1 MTAWRTPGSASPG
14 ATGGTCSP
22 QGAGRGPCAGIAS
35 RSRVGDVPESA
46 SSAWQERC
54 ADALTRSTGQLSKA
68 AMERMETD
76 RSWFADL
83 GAEDRSW
90 VGMILQAGVRGFAD
104 WLRRG
109 QPTERGEGAALTASV
124 FGAAPRALAGTISLA
139 QTVDLVRLSI
149 EVVESGVDT
158 MVAPADAADLR
169 VAASRYAREVAF
181 ATADV
186 YARAAEAR
194 GAWDARLEALVVD
207 AVLRAEADEAVL
219 SRASAVGWVG
229 EGGVV
234 VVLGRAPAPGVS
246 RASETGLVD
255 AVRRAA
261 RGSGLDALCAVQGE
275 RLVVLLGGVE
285 DTRQAADRVAAL
297 FGEGPVVVGPRV
309 ADLSVAHRSARAA
322 LSGLRAAP
330 GWPQAPR
337 PVHSVELLPERVL
350 AGDGHARRH
359 LVDDVYRPLHAER
372 ETLEDTLSAWFAHAG
387 STEATARA
395 LFVHPNTVRYR
406 LRQVAETTGLTPH
419 DPRDGLVLQLA
430 LVLGRQAAPDHRET

>member
-1 MTAWRTPGSASPG
+1 MP
-14 ATGGTCSP
+14 
-22 QGAGRGPCAGIAS
+22 
-35 RSRVGDVPESA
+35 DA
-46 SSAWQERC
+46 SSLTWQERC
-54 ADALTRSTGQLSKA
+54 ADALTRSTGELSKA
-68 AMERMETD
+68 AMERMERD
-76 RSWFADL
+76 RAWFAEL
-83 GAEDRSW
+83 GAENRSW

-109 QPTERGEGAALTASV
+109 QPTERTEGAALTASV
-124 FGAAPRALAGTISLA
+124 FGAAPRALTGTISLA
-139 QTVDLVRLSI
+139 QTVDLVRVSI
-149 EVVESGVDT
+149 EVVESEVDS
-158 MVAPADAADLR
+158 MVAPGDAADLR

-219 SRASAVGWVG
+219 SRASAVGWAG
-229 EGGVV
+229 SGGVV
-234 VVLGRAPAPGVS
+234 VVLGRAPGPARGG
-246 RASETGLVD
+246 ETGLVD

-261 RGSGLDALCAVQGE
+261 RGGGLDALCAVQGE

-285 DTRQAADRVAAL
+285 DTRAAAARVSAL

-330 GWPQAPR
+330 GWPAAPR
-337 PVHSVELLPERVL
+337 PVLSIELLPERVL

-372 ETLEDTLSAWFAHAG
+372 GTLEDTLSAWFAHAG

-406 LRQVAETTGLTPH
+406 LRQVAESTGLTPH
-419 DPRDGLVLQLA
+419 DPRDGLVLQLS
-430 LVLGRQAAPDHRET
+430 LVLGRQSWPEHRDG